1 MELIKDAN
9 GLFYQRVKISDNIE
23 TEKETGFLYCKNSVL
38 GHVGVQKYNGYE
50 IGLDGDEKN
59 AVIDVVR
66 EAEDV
71 FDEDSLA
78 SMDGKPITLYHPD
91 EMVTSE
97 NFKKYAVG
105 FIKNVHR
112 EGDLIMGDLVINDM
126 EAIEKIIDGEIKDL
140 SLGYQAKL
148 VPTGDGRLKQKNIV
162 INHLAI
168 VPEGRAEFARI
179 IDADTIK
186 KGETQMGLFS
196 MKKTNE
202 SITFVQVK
210 DKDKEEEMVEDED
223 MEMEETK
230 DQEVM
235 KEPKKEEMNDED
247 EEDMQDEEEM
257 KKAEGAK
264 EIVKDLNYFA
274 NKYNQVKDMPES
286 EFRTKAYDA
295 LNTECKETLGIDLP
309 ALKDAKPKSSAI
321 ENSVGLADNLPSN
334 EGEGTIKEPRLDAKA
349 VDNFYDRLYKS
360 FDYRASNPQKG
371 KENARRYGDMD
382 YRDVID
388 MFTEKKGGNK

>member
-1 MELIKDAN
+1 MEILKDAK
-9 GLFYQRVKISDNIE
+9 GMFYQRVKISDNIE
-23 TEKETGFLYCKNSVL
+23 TEKETGFLYCKNSIL
-38 GHVGVQKYNGYE
+38 GHVGVQQYNAAEVGM
-50 IGLDGDEKN
+50 DGND
-59 AVIDVVR
+59 VIDVVR
-66 EAEDV
+66 EASDV

-112 EGDLIMGDLVINDM
+112 EGDLIIGDLVINDM
-126 EAIEKIIDGEIKDL
+126 EAIEKIVDGEIKDL

-148 VPTGDGRLKQKNIV
+148 VPTGDGRLKQTNII

-168 VPEGRAEFARI
+168 VPEGRAQFARI
-179 IDADTIK
+179 IDEDTIK
-186 KGETQMGLFS
+186 KGETTMGLFS

-202 SITFVQVK
+202 SFTFVQVK

-235 KEPKKEEMNDED
+235 KEPKKEEMNDEEQ
-247 EEDMQDEEEM
+247 EEEMQDENEM
-257 KKAEGAK
+257 KEPKGE

-274 NKYNQVKDMPES
+274 NKYNQVKDMPSS

-295 LNTECKETLGIDLP
+295 INAECKEVLGIELP
-309 ALKDAKPKSSAI
+309 ALQDAKVKTSAI
-321 ENSVGLADNLPSN
+321 GKSVGLADNLTQPDV
-334 EGEGTIKEPRLDAKA
+334 EVKKEPRLDAQADEK
-349 VDNFYDRLYKS
+349 FFDRLYRS
-360 FDYRASNPQKG
+360 FDYKQTNPNIG
-371 KENARRYGDMD
+371 KENARKYGDMT
-382 YRDVID
+382 YRDIID
-388 MFTEKKGGNK
+388 EIEKKGGNK

>member
-1 MELIKDAN
+1 MSEKFLDAG
-9 GLFYQRVKISDNIE
+9 GLFYQRVKISDNME
-23 TEKETGFLYCKNSVL
+23 TEKETGFLYCKNSIL
-38 GHVGVQKYNGYE
+38 GHVGVQQYNGVE
-50 IGLDGDEKN
+50 VGMDEYGVVD
-59 AVIDVVR
+59 VIR

-112 EGDLIMGDLVINDM
+112 ENNYIMGDLVINDM
-126 EAIEKIIDGEIKDL
+126 EAIEKVVSGEIKDL

-179 IDADTIK
+179 VDENTIK
-186 KGETQMGLFS
+186 KGEQPKMGLFS
-196 MKKTNE
+196 K
-202 SITFVQVK
+202 
-210 DKDKEEEMVEDED
+210 KEEELKKDAEMPVEEI
-223 MEMEETK
+223 E
-230 DQEVM
+230 
-235 KEPKKEEMNDED
+235 
-247 EEDMQDEEEM
+247 DEEEM
-257 KKAEGAK
+257 MEEEKEVMEDMDEVEEMEDEEGDLEK
-264 EIVKDLNYFA
+264 EKESEMKDLNYFA
-274 NKYNQVKDMPES
+274 NKYNQIKDMPQS

-295 LNTECKETLGIDLP
+295 LNTQCKNALGIDLP
-309 ALKDAKPKSSAI
+309 VLDVKVVKKSVI
-321 ENSVGLADNLPSN
+321 EKSVGLADNLTVETQES
-334 EGEGTIKEPRLDAKA
+334 TKKEPALDAK
-349 VDNFYDRLYKS
+349 VEEQFFDRLYRS
-360 FDYRASNPQKG
+360 FDYKSSNPQQG
-371 KENARRYGDMD
+371 KQNAKKYGDMT

-388 MFTEKKGGNK
+388 MINTKGGIK

>member
-1 MELIKDAN
+1 MSEKFLDAG
-9 GLFYQRVKISDNIE
+9 GLFYQRVKISDNME
-23 TEKETGFLYCKNSVL
+23 TEKETGFLYCKNSIL
-38 GHVGVQKYNGYE
+38 GHVGVQQYNGVE
-50 IGLDGDEKN
+50 VGMDEYGVVD
-59 AVIDVVR
+59 VIR

-112 EGDLIMGDLVINDM
+112 ENNYIMGDLVINDM
-126 EAIEKIIDGEIKDL
+126 EAIEKVISGEIKDL

-179 IDADTIK
+179 VDENTIK
-186 KGETQMGLFS
+186 KGEQPKMGLFS
-196 MKKTNE
+196 K
-202 SITFVQVK
+202 
-210 DKDKEEEMVEDED
+210 KEEELKKDAEMPVEEI
-223 MEMEETK
+223 E
-230 DQEVM
+230 
-235 KEPKKEEMNDED
+235 
-247 EEDMQDEEEM
+247 DEEEM
-257 KKAEGAK
+257 MEEEKEVMEDMDEVEEMEDEEGDLEK
-264 EIVKDLNYFA
+264 EKESEMKDLNYFA
-274 NKYNQVKDMPES
+274 NKYNQIKDMPQS

-295 LNTECKETLGIDLP
+295 LNTQCKNALGIDLP
-309 ALKDAKPKSSAI
+309 VLDVKVVKKSVI
-321 ENSVGLADNLPSN
+321 EKSVGLADNLTVETQES
-334 EGEGTIKEPRLDAKA
+334 TKKEPALDAK
-349 VDNFYDRLYKS
+349 VEEQFFDRLYRS
-360 FDYRASNPQKG
+360 FDYKSSNPQQG
-371 KENARRYGDMD
+371 KQNAKKYGDMT

-388 MFTEKKGGNK
+388 MINTKGGIK

>member
-1 MELIKDAN
+1 MSEKFLDAG
-9 GLFYQRVKISDNIE
+9 GLFYQRVKISDNME
-23 TEKETGFLYCKNSVL
+23 TEKETGFLYCKNSIL
-38 GHVGVQKYNGYE
+38 GHVGVQQYNGVE
-50 IGLDGDEKN
+50 VGMDEYGVVD
-59 AVIDVVR
+59 VIR

-112 EGDLIMGDLVINDM
+112 ENNYIMGDLVINDM
-126 EAIEKIIDGEIKDL
+126 EAIEKVVSGEIKDL

-179 IDADTIK
+179 VDENTIK
-186 KGETQMGLFS
+186 KGEQTKMGLFS
-196 MKKTNE
+196 K
-202 SITFVQVK
+202 
-210 DKDKEEEMVEDED
+210 KEEELKKDA
-223 MEMEETK
+223 EMP
-230 DQEVM
+230 V
-235 KEPKKEEMNDED
+235 EEMED
-247 EEDMQDEEEM
+247 EETMMEEEKEVVEDTDKVEEMEDEEGDLEKEKESEM
-257 KKAEGAK
+257 
-264 EIVKDLNYFA
+264 KDLNYFA
-274 NKYNQVKDMPES
+274 NKYNQIKDMPQS

-295 LNTECKETLGIDLP
+295 LNTQCKDALGIDLP
-309 ALKDAKPKSSAI
+309 VLDVKTVKKSVI
-321 ENSVGLADNLPSN
+321 EKSVGLADNLTVETQES
-334 EGEGTIKEPRLDAKA
+334 TKKEPALDAK
-349 VDNFYDRLYKS
+349 VEEQFFDRLYRS
-360 FDYRASNPQKG
+360 FDYKSSNPQQG
-371 KENARRYGDMD
+371 KQNAKKYGDMT

-388 MFTEKKGGNK
+388 MINTKGGIK

>member
-1 MELIKDAN
+1 MSEKFLDAG
-9 GLFYQRVKISDNIE
+9 GLFYQRVKISDNME
-23 TEKETGFLYCKNSVL
+23 TEKETGFLYCKNSIL
-38 GHVGVQKYNGYE
+38 GHVGVQQYNGVE
-50 IGLDGDEKN
+50 VGMDEYG
-59 AVIDVVR
+59 VVDVVR

-112 EGDLIMGDLVINDM
+112 ENNYIMGDLVINDM
-126 EAIEKIIDGEIKDL
+126 EAIEKVVNGEIKDL

-179 IDADTIK
+179 VDENTIK
-186 KGETQMGLFS
+186 KGEQTNMGLFS
-196 MKKTNE
+196 K
-202 SITFVQVK
+202 
-210 DKDKEEEMVEDED
+210 KEEELKQDA
-223 MEMEETK
+223 EMP
-230 DQEVM
+230 V
-235 KEPKKEEMNDED
+235 EEMED
-247 EEDMQDEEEM
+247 EETMMEEEKEVVEDMDKVEEMEDEEGDLEKEKESEM
-257 KKAEGAK
+257 
-264 EIVKDLNYFA
+264 KDLNYFA
-274 NKYNQVKDMPES
+274 NKYNQIKDMPQS

-295 LNTECKETLGIDLP
+295 LNTQCKDALGIDLP
-309 ALKDAKPKSSAI
+309 ILDVKTVKKSVI
-321 ENSVGLADNLPSN
+321 EKSVGLADNLTVETQESSK
-334 EGEGTIKEPRLDAKA
+334 KEPALDAK
-349 VDNFYDRLYKS
+349 VEEQFFDRLYRS
-360 FDYRASNPQKG
+360 FDYKSSNPSQG
-371 KENARRYGDMD
+371 KENAKKYGDMT

-388 MFTEKKGGNK
+388 MINTKGGIK

>member
-1 MELIKDAN
+1 MSEKFLDAG
-9 GLFYQRVKISDNIE
+9 GLFYQRVKISDNME
-23 TEKETGFLYCKNSVL
+23 TEKETGFLYCKNSIL
-38 GHVGVQKYNGYE
+38 GHVGVQQYSGVE
-50 IGLDGDEKN
+50 VGMDEYG
-59 AVIDVVR
+59 VVDVVR

-112 EGDLIMGDLVINDM
+112 ENNYIMGDLVINDM
-126 EAIEKIIDGEIKDL
+126 EAIEKVISGEIKDL

-179 IDADTIK
+179 VDENTIK
-186 KGETQMGLFS
+186 KGEQTNMGLFS
-196 MKKTNE
+196 K
-202 SITFVQVK
+202 
-210 DKDKEEEMVEDED
+210 KEEELKQDA
-223 MEMEETK
+223 EMP
-230 DQEVM
+230 V
-235 KEPKKEEMNDED
+235 EEMED
-247 EEDMQDEEEM
+247 EETMMEEEKEVVEDMDKVEEMEDEEGDLEKEKESEM
-257 KKAEGAK
+257 
-264 EIVKDLNYFA
+264 KDLNYFA
-274 NKYNQVKDMPES
+274 NKYNQIKDMPQS

-295 LNTECKETLGIDLP
+295 LNTQCKDALGIDLP
-309 ALKDAKPKSSAI
+309 VLDVKTVKKSVI
-321 ENSVGLADNLPSN
+321 EKSVGLADNLTVETQESSK
-334 EGEGTIKEPRLDAKA
+334 KEPALDAK
-349 VDNFYDRLYKS
+349 VEEQFFDRLYRS
-360 FDYRASNPQKG
+360 FDYKSSNPSQG
-371 KENARRYGDMD
+371 KENAKKYGDMT

-388 MFTEKKGGNK
+388 MINTKGGIK

>member
-1 MELIKDAN
+1 MSEKFLDAG
-9 GLFYQRVKISDNIE
+9 GLFYQRVKISDNME
-23 TEKETGFLYCKNSVL
+23 TEKETGFLYCKNSIL
-38 GHVGVQKYNGYE
+38 GHVGIQQYNGVE
-50 IGLDGDEKN
+50 VGMDEYGVVD
-59 AVIDVVR
+59 VIR

-112 EGDLIMGDLVINDM
+112 ENNYIMGDLVINDM
-126 EAIEKIIDGEIKDL
+126 EAIEKVVSGEIKDL

-179 IDADTIK
+179 VDENTIK
-186 KGETQMGLFS
+186 KGEQTKMGLFS
-196 MKKTNE
+196 K
-202 SITFVQVK
+202 
-210 DKDKEEEMVEDED
+210 KEEELKKDAEMPVEEI
-223 MEMEETK
+223 E
-230 DQEVM
+230 
-235 KEPKKEEMNDED
+235 
-247 EEDMQDEEEM
+247 DEEEM
-257 KKAEGAK
+257 MEEKKEVMEDMDEVEEMEDEEGDLEK
-264 EIVKDLNYFA
+264 EKESEMKDLNYFA
-274 NKYNQVKDMPES
+274 NKYNQIKDMPQS

-295 LNTECKETLGIDLP
+295 LNTQCKDALGIDLP
-309 ALKDAKPKSSAI
+309 VLDVKTVKKSVI
-321 ENSVGLADNLPSN
+321 EKSVGLADNLTVETQES
-334 EGEGTIKEPRLDAKA
+334 TKKEPALDAK
-349 VDNFYDRLYKS
+349 VEEQFFDRLYRS
-360 FDYRASNPQKG
+360 FDYKSSNPQQG
-371 KENARRYGDMD
+371 KQNAKKYGDMT

-388 MFTEKKGGNK
+388 MINTKGGIK

>member
-1 MELIKDAN
+1 MSEKFLDAG
-9 GLFYQRVKISDNIE
+9 GLFYQRVKISDNME
-23 TEKETGFLYCKNSVL
+23 TEKETGFLYCKNSIL
-38 GHVGVQKYNGYE
+38 GHVGVQQYNGVE
-50 IGLDGDEKN
+50 VGMDEYG
-59 AVIDVVR
+59 VVDVVR

-112 EGDLIMGDLVINDM
+112 ENNYIMGDLVINDM
-126 EAIEKIIDGEIKDL
+126 EAIEKVVSGEIKDL

-179 IDADTIK
+179 VDENTIK
-186 KGETQMGLFS
+186 KGEQTNMGLFS
-196 MKKTNE
+196 K
-202 SITFVQVK
+202 
-210 DKDKEEEMVEDED
+210 KEEELKQDA
-223 MEMEETK
+223 EMP
-230 DQEVM
+230 V
-235 KEPKKEEMNDED
+235 EEMED
-247 EEDMQDEEEM
+247 EETMMEEEKEVVEDMDKVEEMEDEEGDLEKEKESEM
-257 KKAEGAK
+257 
-264 EIVKDLNYFA
+264 KDLNYFA
-274 NKYNQVKDMPES
+274 NKYNQIKDMPQS

-295 LNTECKETLGIDLP
+295 LNTQCKDALGIDLP
-309 ALKDAKPKSSAI
+309 VLDVKTVKKSVI
-321 ENSVGLADNLPSN
+321 EKSVGLADNLTVETQESSK
-334 EGEGTIKEPRLDAKA
+334 KEPVLDAK
-349 VDNFYDRLYKS
+349 VEEQFFDRLYRS
-360 FDYRASNPQKG
+360 FDYKSSNPSQG
-371 KENARRYGDMD
+371 KENAKKYGDMT

-388 MFTEKKGGNK
+388 MINTKGGIK

>member
-1 MELIKDAN
+1 MSEKFLDAG
-9 GLFYQRVKISDNIE
+9 GLFYQRVKISDNME
-23 TEKETGFLYCKNSVL
+23 TEKETGFLYCKNSIL
-38 GHVGVQKYNGYE
+38 GHVGVQQYNGVE
-50 IGLDGDEKN
+50 VGMDEYG
-59 AVIDVVR
+59 VVDVVR

-112 EGDLIMGDLVINDM
+112 ENNYIMGDLVINDM
-126 EAIEKIIDGEIKDL
+126 EAIEKVVSGEIKDL

-179 IDADTIK
+179 VDENTIK
-186 KGETQMGLFS
+186 KGEQTNMGLFS
-196 MKKTNE
+196 K
-202 SITFVQVK
+202 
-210 DKDKEEEMVEDED
+210 KEEELKQDA
-223 MEMEETK
+223 EMP
-230 DQEVM
+230 V
-235 KEPKKEEMNDED
+235 EEMED
-247 EEDMQDEEEM
+247 EETMTEEEKEVVEDMDKVEEMEDEEGDLEKEKESEM
-257 KKAEGAK
+257 
-264 EIVKDLNYFA
+264 KDLNYFA
-274 NKYNQVKDMPES
+274 NKYNQIKDMPQS

-295 LNTECKETLGIDLP
+295 LNTQCKDALGIDLP
-309 ALKDAKPKSSAI
+309 VLDVKTVKKSVI
-321 ENSVGLADNLPSN
+321 EKSVGLADNLTVETQES
-334 EGEGTIKEPRLDAKA
+334 TKKEPALDAK
-349 VDNFYDRLYKS
+349 VEEQFFDRLYRS
-360 FDYRASNPQKG
+360 FDYKSSNPEQG
-371 KENARRYGDMD
+371 KQNAKKYGDMT

-388 MFTEKKGGNK
+388 MINTKGGIK

>member
-1 MELIKDAN
+1 MSEKFLDAG
-9 GLFYQRVKISDNIE
+9 GLFYQRVKISDNME
-23 TEKETGFLYCKNSVL
+23 TEKETGFLYCKNSIL
-38 GHVGVQKYNGYE
+38 GHVGVQQYNGVE
-50 IGLDGDEKN
+50 VGMDEYG
-59 AVIDVVR
+59 VVDVVR

-112 EGDLIMGDLVINDM
+112 ENNYIIGDLVINDM
-126 EAIEKIIDGEIKDL
+126 EAIEKVVSGEIKDL

-179 IDADTIK
+179 VDENTIK
-186 KGETQMGLFS
+186 KGEQTNMGLFS
-196 MKKTNE
+196 K
-202 SITFVQVK
+202 
-210 DKDKEEEMVEDED
+210 KEEELKQDA
-223 MEMEETK
+223 EMP
-230 DQEVM
+230 V
-235 KEPKKEEMNDED
+235 EEMED
-247 EEDMQDEEEM
+247 EETMMEKEKEVVEDMDKVEEMEDEEGDLEKEKESEM
-257 KKAEGAK
+257 
-264 EIVKDLNYFA
+264 KDLNYFA
-274 NKYNQVKDMPES
+274 NKYNQIKDMPQS

-295 LNTECKETLGIDLP
+295 LNTQCKDALGIDLP
-309 ALKDAKPKSSAI
+309 VLDVKTVKKSVI
-321 ENSVGLADNLPSN
+321 EKSVGLADNLTVETQES
-334 EGEGTIKEPRLDAKA
+334 TKKEPALDAK
-349 VDNFYDRLYKS
+349 VEEQFFDRLYRS
-360 FDYRASNPQKG
+360 FDYKSSNPEQG
-371 KENARRYGDMD
+371 KQNAKKYGDMT

-388 MFTEKKGGNK
+388 MINTKGGIK

>member
-1 MELIKDAN
+1 MSEKFLDAG
-9 GLFYQRVKISDNIE
+9 GLFYQRVKISDNME
-23 TEKETGFLYCKNSVL
+23 TEKETGFLYCKNSIL
-38 GHVGVQKYNGYE
+38 GHVGVQQYNGVE
-50 IGLDGDEKN
+50 VGMDEYG
-59 AVIDVVR
+59 VVDVVR

-112 EGDLIMGDLVINDM
+112 ENNYIMGDLVINDM
-126 EAIEKIIDGEIKDL
+126 EAIEKVVSGEIKDL

-179 IDADTIK
+179 VDENTIK
-186 KGETQMGLFS
+186 KGEQTNMGLFS
-196 MKKTNE
+196 K
-202 SITFVQVK
+202 
-210 DKDKEEEMVEDED
+210 KEEELKQDA
-223 MEMEETK
+223 EMP
-230 DQEVM
+230 V
-235 KEPKKEEMNDED
+235 EEMED
-247 EEDMQDEEEM
+247 EETMMEEEKEVVEDMDKVEEMEDEEGDLEKEKESEM
-257 KKAEGAK
+257 
-264 EIVKDLNYFA
+264 KDLNYFA
-274 NKYNQVKDMPES
+274 NKYNQIKDMPQS

-295 LNTECKETLGIDLP
+295 LNTQCKDALGIDLP
-309 ALKDAKPKSSAI
+309 VLDVKTVKKSVI
-321 ENSVGLADNLPSN
+321 EKSVGLADNLTVETQES
-334 EGEGTIKEPRLDAKA
+334 TKKEPALDAK
-349 VDNFYDRLYKS
+349 VEEQFFDRLYRS
-360 FDYRASNPQKG
+360 FDYKSSNPEQG
-371 KENARRYGDMD
+371 KQNAKKYGDMT

-388 MFTEKKGGNK
+388 MINTKGGIK

>member
-1 MELIKDAN
+1 MSEKFLDAG
-9 GLFYQRVKISDNIE
+9 GLFYQRVKISDNME
-23 TEKETGFLYCKNSVL
+23 TEKETGFLYCKNSIL
-38 GHVGVQKYNGYE
+38 GHVGVQQYNGVE
-50 IGLDGDEKN
+50 VGMDEYG
-59 AVIDVVR
+59 VVDVVR

-112 EGDLIMGDLVINDM
+112 ENNYIMGDLVINDM
-126 EAIEKIIDGEIKDL
+126 EAIEKVVSGEIKDL

-179 IDADTIK
+179 VDENTIK
-186 KGETQMGLFS
+186 KGEQTNMGLFS
-196 MKKTNE
+196 K
-202 SITFVQVK
+202 
-210 DKDKEEEMVEDED
+210 KEEELKQDA
-223 MEMEETK
+223 EMP
-230 DQEVM
+230 V
-235 KEPKKEEMNDED
+235 EEMED
-247 EEDMQDEEEM
+247 EETMTEEEKEVVEDMDKVEEMEDEEGDLEKEKESEM
-257 KKAEGAK
+257 
-264 EIVKDLNYFA
+264 KDLNYFA
-274 NKYNQVKDMPES
+274 NKYNQIKDMPQS

-295 LNTECKETLGIDLP
+295 LNTQCKDALGIDLP
-309 ALKDAKPKSSAI
+309 ILDVKTVKKSVI
-321 ENSVGLADNLPSN
+321 EKSVGLADNLTVETQES
-334 EGEGTIKEPRLDAKA
+334 TKKEPALDAK
-349 VDNFYDRLYKS
+349 VEEQFFDRLYRS
-360 FDYRASNPQKG
+360 FDYKSSNPQQG
-371 KENARRYGDMD
+371 KQNAKKYGDMT

-388 MFTEKKGGNK
+388 MINTKGGIK